1 MLNVNEV
8 PTSTEVVLLREKQ
21 GKYSSGIVSLPFPA
35 VSLVIGTSEESYLLS
50 GPARVSVPDMF
61 AYESLA
67 KATGAE
73 LRECSTSFLQIVAY
87 SIASD
92 IVLTSYQTVHLLPDE
107 ASLPMPI
114 RQSKSEVSAQVS
126 SQSMQVRRLR
136 EISGLTV
143 EHLASIF
150 GVSRITYHKWMDG
163 SPLSDRHREHLLE
176 VLPLVEEALQR
187 LGNTNAVSTWLL
199 TPVSPGGK
207 KPIEYL
213 STRQYTIFRGFLLRT
228 RTGQE
233 TFRPLTPSKFVYL
246 ERPREDIEDELERL
260 NPSFRL
266 NEDDTDASDISQ

>member
-1 MLNVNEV
+1 MLNVNEI

-21 GKYSSGIVSLPFPA
+21 GEYSSDIVSLPLPSI
-35 VSLVIGTSEESYLLS
+35 SLVIGTSEDTRPLS
-50 GPARVSVPDMF
+50 GSPHVFVRDMLAYKLLAR
-61 AYESLA
+61 
-67 KATGAE
+67 ATGAE
-73 LRECSTSFLQIVAY
+73 LRECSTRFLQIVAY
-87 SIASD
+87 AVASD

-107 ASLPMPI
+107 ASQSMPI
-114 RQSKSEVSAQVS
+114 RQSKPEVPAQVY
-126 SQSMQVRRLR
+126 SQSNQVRRLR

-150 GVSRITYHKWMDG
+150 GVSRTTYHKWMED
-163 SPLSDRHREHLLE
+163 SPLSERHREHLLE
-176 VLPLVEEALQR
+176 VLPLIEEALQR
-187 LGNTNAVSTWLL
+187 LGSTNALSAWLL

-213 STRQYTIFRGFLLRT
+213 STRQYTIFRGFLLRV

-233 TFRPLTPSKFVYL
+233 MFRPLTPSGLVYR

-266 NEDDTDASDISQ
+266 DEDDTDTSDINE